1 MNPFRRRRQRSSPGA
16 AQPAAAL
23 VPDGMVDMI
32 GQLGAALLQSSRASS
47 GVERILGEVVDAYG
61 AASIRIFVLPTIV
74 LVEDSSSGRG
84 AQIFPL
90 DGDGLRLDQAGQL
103 ESLIERV
110 IAEQL
115 PPRQVTHELHRI
127 GDLPPRFGARVR
139 ILGHTIL
146 TLGFG
151 LVLDP
156 VAAAIPVYIVLGA
169 LVGLTVVFGARF
181 DQLRLALPVLVPFA
195 KTLLVALAVTPWI
208 ADDPVRLVSPALV
221 SFLPGLALT
230 LGAVELTSQQIVAG
244 ASRIVYAGAQLG
256 LLVFGV
262 FAALTISGVHP
273 PTQSPDSLG
282 SWAPWVG
289 VALTAIGYTLFSV
302 APRGSLVWIALTL
315 TVTYGAQLVGAHLV
329 GAVLSGFVG
338 AVVAILAVRL
348 MRPIPAS
355 PPSAVLLTC
364 AYWLLVP
371 GAIGFIGL
379 GDAVEG
385 EAGSI
390 SIVVQTLLSIAA
402 IALGMVVGTSVSR
415 EGDALV
421 RRIRT

>member
-1 MNPFRRRRQRSSPGA
+1 
-16 AQPAAAL
+16 
-23 VPDGMVDMI
+23 
-32 GQLGAALLQSSRASS
+32 
-47 GVERILGEVVDAYG
+47 VDAYG

-195 KTLLVALAVTPWI
+195 MTLLVALAVTPWI

-302 APRGSLVWIALTL
+302 APRGSLVWIALTHR
-315 TVTYGAQLVGAHLV
+315 HLRRPARRRPPRR
-329 GAVLSGFVG
+329 GSSLGFRRRG
-338 AVVAILAVRL
+338 RRDPRRSPDASHPRF
-348 MRPIPAS
+348 PA
-355 PPSAVLLTC
+355 
-364 AYWLLVP
+364 
-371 GAIGFIGL
+371 
-379 GDAVEG
+379 
-385 EAGSI
+385 
-390 SIVVQTLLSIAA
+390 
-402 IALGMVVGTSVSR
+402 VSR
-415 EGDALV
+415 AADV
-421 RRIRT
+421 RVLASRARRHRLHRPR

>member
-1 MNPFRRRRQRSSPGA
+1 M
-16 AQPAAAL
+16 
-23 VPDGMVDMI
+23 
-32 GQLGAALLQSSRASS
+32 
-47 GVERILGEVVDAYG
+47 
-61 AASIRIFVLPTIV
+61 
-74 LVEDSSSGRG
+74 
-84 AQIFPL
+84 
-90 DGDGLRLDQAGQL
+90 
-103 ESLIERV
+103 
-110 IAEQL
+110 
-115 PPRQVTHELHRI
+115 
-127 GDLPPRFGARVR
+127 
-139 ILGHTIL
+139 
-146 TLGFG
+146 
-151 LVLDP
+151 
-156 VAAAIPVYIVLGA
+156 
-169 LVGLTVVFGARF
+169 
-181 DQLRLALPVLVPFA
+181 
-195 KTLLVALAVTPWI
+195 TLLVALAVTPWI

-348 MRPIPAS
+348 IEYS
-355 PPSAVLLTC
+355 LL
-364 AYWLLVP
+364 
-371 GAIGFIGL
+371 
-379 GDAVEG
+379 
-385 EAGSI
+385 
-390 SIVVQTLLSIAA
+390 
-402 IALGMVVGTSVSR
+402 
-415 EGDALV
+415 
-421 RRIRT
+421 